1 MKKLDGCIED
11 KTEYIICEK
20 NGKKIT
26 VRDLQLEVLTIMDEI
41 HRVCEK
47 NDIKYGLIAG
57 SALGIVNYKGFIPWD
72 DDIDVCVE
80 RKDWNR
86 FIEALDKD
94 LSDDF
99 YFQCFEKDKKYNTIM
114 GPTMKVR
121 KKNTYIKETN
131 FLLKNR
137 CKSGDG
143 IFVDVIIYDNICENK
158 FIDEFNRTVIKLV
171 MPFIVLLDN
180 LHINP
185 VLLKKFVVWYS
196 NKYSRKYEN
205 SKLMSQPI
213 SVPWEK
219 FMHEPVFLKQDIL
232 PFKLYEF
239 EGRQYYSYN
248 NIKKILKQWYGPNC
262 LKKWDGKK
270 WIETLPVEKRKPKH
284 TVDLNLNGCEK
295 IEKKSN

>member
-1 MKKLDGCIED
+1 MKKIEGCIEEKD
-11 KTEYIICEK
+11 EYVICEK
-20 NGKKIT
+20 NGKQIT

-47 NDIKYGLIAG
+47 NNIRYGLIAG
-57 SALGIVNYKGFIPWD
+57 SALGAVNYKGFIPWD
-72 DDIDVCVE
+72 DDIDVCVLRE
-80 RKDWNR
+80 DWNK
-86 FIEALDKD
+86 FIEALEKD
-94 LSDDF
+94 LGDDF
-99 YFQCFEKDKKYNTIM
+99 YFQCFEKDKRYNTIM

-121 KKNTYIKETN
+121 KKNTYIKEVN

-158 FIDEFNRTVIKLV
+158 FIDEVNRSIIKLI

-185 VLLKKFVVWYS
+185 IPLKKFVVWFS
-196 NKYSRKYEN
+196 NRYSRKYEN

-219 FMHEPVFLKQDIL
+219 FMHEPVFLKEDIL

-239 EGRQYYSYN
+239 EGRKYYSYN

-262 LKKWDGKK
+262 LRKWDGKK
-270 WIETLPVEKRKPKH
+270 WIETLPIEKRKPKH
-284 TVDLNLNGCEK
+284 TVDLNLHGSEK
-295 IEKKSN
+295 IER

>member
-1 MKKLDGCIED
+1 
-11 KTEYIICEK
+11 
-20 NGKKIT
+20 
-26 VRDLQLEVLTIMDEI
+26 MDEI

-47 NDIKYGLIAG
+47 NNIKYGLMAG

-80 RKDWNR
+80 RKDWAR
-86 FIEALDKD
+86 FIEALKKD

-99 YFQCFEKDKKYNTIM
+99 YFQCFETDKKFNVIN

-121 KKNTYIKETN
+121 KKGTYIKEVN
-131 FLLKNR
+131 RLLKNR

-158 FIDEFNRTVIKLV
+158 FIDEVNRTVIKII
-171 MPFIVLLDN
+171 MPFLVLLDN

-185 VLLKKFVVWYS
+185 IHLKKFVVWFS
-196 NKYSRKYEN
+196 NRYSRKYEN

-219 FMHEPVFLKQDIL
+219 FMHEPVFLKEDIL
-232 PFKLYEF
+232 PFKKYEF
-239 EGRQYYSYN
+239 EGRQFYSYN
-248 NIKKILKQWYGPNC
+248 NIEKILKEWYGPNC
-262 LKKWDGKK
+262 LKRWDGKK
-270 WIETLPVEKRKPKH
+270 WIETLPIEKRKPKH
-284 TVDLNLNGCEK
+284 TVDLNLKGDGPSEK
-295 IEKKSN
+295 